1 MDIVV
6 SLGLVLLL
14 VVFEPG
20 NKELNETC
28 RQEVAAGKHE
38 SMIQCREWYRP
49 KKR

>member
-28 RQEVAAGKHE
+28 RQEVADGKHE
-38 SMIQCREWYRP
+38 SMMQCREWYRP
-49 KKR
+49 SR

>member
-28 RQEVAAGKHE
+28 RQEVAAREHE

-49 KKR
+49 CR